1 MNMKERI
8 GIKEALTFD
17 DVLLVPQYSEILP
30 RDVDLSTYLTKKVT
44 LNVPLISAAMDTV
57 TEYKM
62 AIALAREGGIGVIH
76 KNLSISNQVEQV
88 DLVKRSESGM
98 ILNPITISKNKTI
111 GDALEIMEKF
121 SISGIPVVDK
131 EKLLGI
137 LTNRDIRF
145 EDDHSILISKRMTK
159 ENLVTVNEGISM
171 EDAKKIL
178 QKNRIEKLLVIDKNK
193 KLSGLIT
200 VKDILKK
207 QSCPNAAVDKHGRL
221 VCGAAVG
228 IQETTLDRVGALL
241 DVYLDIIFIDTAH
254 AHSKSV
260 INQIKLIKKE
270 YPNCEL
276 IVGNI
281 ATAEAAE
288 MLVDNGVDAVKVG
301 IGAGSSCT
309 TRIVAG
315 IGVPQLASVIDV
327 YEFASKNG
335 TSLISDG
342 GMRYSGDIAKSL
354 AAGAGCVMLGS
365 LFAGTD
371 ESPGEMIL
379 WEGRSYKSYRGMGSI
394 AAMKVGSKDRYFQT
408 KSSNKKLVPEGI
420 EGMIPFKGPVSDT
433 VHQLIGGIKS
443 SMGYCGAKD
452 ISSFPKKAKFVRITS
467 SGMIESH
474 PHDIKI
480 TKESPN
486 YHKPYA

>member
-1 MNMKERI
+1 MEKINKIR
-8 GIKEALTFD
+8 EALTFD
-17 DVLLVPQYSEILP
+17 DILLVPQYSEVLP
-30 RDVDLSTYLTKKVT
+30 RDVSIACQLTKNIKLHT
-44 LNVPLISAAMDTV
+44 PFLSAAMDTV

-62 AIALAREGGIGVIH
+62 GIALAREGGMGVIH
-76 KNLSISNQVEQV
+76 KNLSIENQAEQV

-98 ILNPITISKNKTI
+98 ILNPITISKDKRI
-111 GDALEIMEKF
+111 EDAMKIMEKF
-121 SISGIPVVDK
+121 SISGIPVVNGG
-131 EKLLGI
+131 KLEGI
-137 LTNRDIRF
+137 ITNRDIRF
-145 EDDHSILISKRMTK
+145 EDDYSIEISKRMTK
-159 ENLVTVNEGISM
+159 ENLVTVEEGIEM
-171 EDAKKIL
+171 DDAKKIL
-178 QKNRIEKLLVIDKNK
+178 QKNRIEKLLVVDKNG

-207 QSCPNAAVDKHGRL
+207 QSYPNAALDRHGRL

-228 IQETTLDRVGALL
+228 IEDNTLDRVGALIDASVDL
-241 DVYLDIIFIDTAH
+241 LFIDTAH

-260 INQIKLIKKE
+260 LNQIDMIKKE
-270 YPNCEL
+270 YPSSE
-276 IVGNI
+276 IVVGNI
-281 ATAEAAE
+281 ATSAAAE
-288 MLVDNGVDAVKVG
+288 KLIDHGVDVIKVG

-315 IGVPQLASVIDV
+315 VGVPQLTSVMDA
-327 YEFASKNG
+327 YEVASKKNIQV
-335 TSLISDG
+335 ISDG

-354 AAGAGCVMLGS
+354 AAGAGSVMLGS
-365 LFAGTD
+365 LFAGTE

-394 AAMKVGSKDRYFQT
+394 SAMKVGSKDRYFQT

-420 EGMIPFKGPVSDT
+420 EGMVPYKGPVGDT
-433 VHQLIGGIKS
+433 VHQLMGGVKS

-452 ISSFPKKAKFVRITS
+452 IKSFPSQAEFIKITS
-467 SGMIESH
+467 SGIVESH

-486 YHKPYA
+486 YHKPR

>member
-1 MNMKERI
+1 MEKNNKIR
-8 GIKEALTFD
+8 EALTFD
-17 DVLLVPQYSEILP
+17 DILLVPQYSEILP
-30 RDVDLSTYLTKKVT
+30 RDVSIACQLTKNIK
-44 LNVPLISAAMDTV
+44 LNTPFISAAMDTV

-62 AIALAREGGIGVIH
+62 GIALAREGGMGVIH
-76 KNLSISNQVEQV
+76 KNLSIEDQAEQV

-111 GDALEIMEKF
+111 EDAMKIMEKF
-121 SISGIPVVDK
+121 SISGIPVVNNG
-131 EKLLGI
+131 KLEGI
-137 LTNRDIRF
+137 ITNRDIRF
-145 EDDHSILISKRMTK
+145 EDDYTIEISKRMTK
-159 ENLVTVNEGISM
+159 ENLVTVQEGIEM
-171 EDAKKIL
+171 DDAKKIL
-178 QKNRIEKLLVIDKNK
+178 QKNRIEKLLVVDEEG

-207 QSCPNAAVDKHGRL
+207 QSYPDAALDKHGRL

-228 IQETTLDRVGALL
+228 IEDNTLDRVGALIDASVDL
-241 DVYLDIIFIDTAH
+241 LFIDTAH

-260 INQIKLIKKE
+260 VNQIDMIKKE
-270 YPNCEL
+270 YPSSE
-276 IVGNI
+276 IVVGNI
-281 ATAEAAE
+281 ATSAAAE
-288 MLVDNGVDAVKVG
+288 KLIDHGVDVIKVG

-315 IGVPQLASVIDV
+315 VGVPQLTSVMDA
-327 YEFASKNG
+327 YEVACKKNIQV
-335 TSLISDG
+335 ISDG

-365 LFAGTD
+365 LFAGTE

-394 AAMKVGSKDRYFQT
+394 SAMKVGSKDRYFQS
-408 KSSNKKLVPEGI
+408 KSDNKKLVPEGI
-420 EGMIPFKGPVSDT
+420 EGMVPYKGPVGDT
-433 VHQLIGGIKS
+433 VHQLMGGVKS

-452 ISSFPKKAKFVRITS
+452 IISFPSQAEFIKITS
-467 SGMIESH
+467 SGIIESH

-486 YHKPYA
+486 YHKPK

>member
-1 MNMKERI
+1 MKETRKI
-8 GIKEALTFD
+8 REALTFD
-17 DVLLVPQYSEILP
+17 DILLVPQYSEILP
-30 RDVDLSTYLTKKVT
+30 RDVDISCELTKKIK
-44 LNVPLISAAMDTV
+44 LNTPFISAAMDTV

-62 AIALAREGGIGVIH
+62 GIALAREGGMGVIH
-76 KNLSISNQVEQV
+76 KNLSVNDQADQV

-111 GDALEIMEKF
+111 KDALKIMEKF
-121 SISGIPVVDK
+121 SISGIPVVDN
-131 EKLLGI
+131 EKLIGI
-137 LTNRDIRF
+137 ITNRDIRF
-145 EDDHSILISKRMTK
+145 EDDHSISVSKRMTK
-159 ENLVTVNEGISM
+159 KNLITVEEGISM
-171 EDAKKIL
+171 LQAKKIL
-178 QKNRIEKLLVIDKNK
+178 QKHRIEKLLVVNK
-193 KLSGLIT
+193 KGKLSGLIT

-207 QSCPNAAVDKHGRL
+207 QSYPNAALDKHGRL
-221 VCGAAVG
+221 LCGAAVG
-228 IQETTLDRVGALL
+228 IEDNTLDRVGALL
-241 DVYLDIIFIDTAH
+241 DASVDLIFIDTAH

-260 INQIKLIKKE
+260 LNQIDMIKKE
-270 YPNCEL
+270 YSSAE
-276 IVGNI
+276 IVVGNI
-281 ATAEAAE
+281 ATASAAE
-288 MLVDNGVDAVKVG
+288 KLIDHGVDVLKVG

-315 IGVPQLASVIDV
+315 VGVPQLTSVMDA
-327 YEFASKNG
+327 YEFASKKNIQV
-335 TSLISDG
+335 ISDG

-394 AAMKVGSKDRYFQT
+394 SAMKVGSKDRYFQS
-408 KSSNKKLVPEGI
+408 KSNNKKLVPEGI
-420 EGMIPFKGPVSDT
+420 EGMVPFKGPVGDT

-443 SMGYCGAKD
+443 SMGYCGAKNIKD
-452 ISSFPKKAKFVRITS
+452 FPMKAEFIKITS
-467 SGMIESH
+467 SGIIESH

-486 YHKPYA
+486 YHKPK